1 MKLLRNLAKGN
12 KLTFTVFAFIVIL
25 IIGILIWAV
34 RIGIKN
40 ENEKYQV
47 PNTSYLYDN
56 DYNYIDLENAAQV
69 FKKWT
74 GSYYLKENVTKKEY
88 KLGKYAVLYDSAK
101 SSLELFGTFY
111 QVLKGGEI
119 VKYTEHNKLNKSFDS
134 QFYKIDD
141 RKYLIVAKDI
151 KNNTGSLSTK
161 NYLIVIMDKL
171 GNALLLNNEINA
183 KTIKQMVISTPDFDF
198 DVGNEILIY
207 GEENINL
214 KKIIGSTNQYT
225 PAPKIEEV
233 EEEKQEENEDEE
245 EVTLAESGGTQT
257 TITSTND
264 STNINNNSTTIVTNS
279 GDLQNED
286 SVSDEGKN
294 EKENSNNN
302 AEEVDDSWV
311 APLNDWMNNVASGF
325 QSIYNGNN
333 GKKDDSELIRSVT
346 LNKLASGT
354 TYVDIDYTIID
365 PENKYNVVYATIQ
378 NNSMAKT
385 ISLDKNNTT
394 YRVNDL
400 LPDTNYIVEL
410 GYKEIKSDS
419 SVEENVEDT
428 MSIRTKNISESLVI
442 TKVSTSKIYYT
453 LKLDSSYV
461 CDPGC
466 ELVVYLNEETEYLR
480 IPLSADNITTAAGSG
495 LSGSFNKPSSYNSV
509 DSSLKIVLENV
520 KKDGKDLEKNLTYKI
535 INY

>member
-1 MKLLRNLAKGN
+1 MRNLAKGN
-12 KLTFTVFAFIVIL
+12 KFTFTVFALIVI
-25 IIGILIWAV
+25 IILGILVWAV

-40 ENEKYQV
+40 ENEKYQI
-47 PNTSYLYDN
+47 PNSSYLYDN
-56 DYNYIDLENAAQV
+56 KYNYINLENAAQV

-88 KLGKYAVLYDSAK
+88 KLGSYAVSYDSSK
-101 SSLELFGTFY
+101 SSIDLFGTFY

-119 VKYTEHNKLNKSFDS
+119 VKYTEHNKLNKSIDS
-134 QFYKIDD
+134 QFFKIDD

-151 KNNTGSLSTK
+151 KNNTGTLSTK

-198 DVGNEILIY
+198 DVGNEILIF

-214 KKIIGSTNQYT
+214 KKIIGSTNQYI
-225 PAPKIEEV
+225 PAPKV
-233 EEEKQEENEDEE
+233 EEENKEETEAEENADD
-245 EVTLAESGGTQT
+245 VQLANGGGTVETT

-264 STNINNNSTTIVTNS
+264 STNINNNSTTIVANS
-279 GDLQNED
+279 DNSQESEKETSEKTDNQNEQK
-286 SVSDEGKN
+286 V
-294 EKENSNNN
+294 
-302 AEEVDDSWV
+302 EETDDSWV
-311 APLNDWMNNVASGF
+311 DPLNEWINSVASGF
-325 QSIYNGNN
+325 QSIYNGNS
-333 GKKDDSELIRSVT
+333 GKKKEEELIRSVT
-346 LNKLASGT
+346 LNKLSTGT
-354 TYVDIDYTIID
+354 TFIDIDYTIID
-365 PENKYNVVYATIQ
+365 PENKYNVVYATVQ
-378 NNSMAKT
+378 NNSMSKT
-385 ISLDKNNTT
+385 IALDKNNTT

-400 LPDTNYIVEL
+400 LPDTSYIVEL
-410 GYKEIKSDS
+410 GYKVIKSDS

-428 MSIRTKNISESLVI
+428 MSARTKNISESLAI
-442 TKVSTSKIYYT
+442 TKVSTNKIYYT

-466 ELVVYLNEETEYLR
+466 ELVVYLNDEREYLR
-480 IPLSADNITTAAGSG
+480 ISLSADNIATAAGG
-495 LSGSFNKPSSYNSV
+495 GFSGSFNKPTSYNTE

-520 KKDGKDLEKNLTYKI
+520 TKDGKPLEKDLSYKI